1 MNAEI
6 LQGRKRGTRR
16 AARIQVSMWCARI
29 MQERHE
35 RTDTWDSQ
43 KLFVGRLTKKNIGVQ
58 REGYIGRLMKVALE
72 DNGRLHWRRKEDY
85 IGDGME
91 GTTVKEGN

>member
-1 MNAEI
+1 
-6 LQGRKRGTRR
+6 
-16 AARIQVSMWCARI
+16 MWECARI

-35 RTDTWDSQ
+35 SVRIHGIVK
-43 KLFVGRLTKKNIGVQ
+43 KLFVGRLTKKNIGNQGKNTLEV
-58 REGYIGRLMKVALE
+58 EWKVALE